1 MNSTHFPHTVE
12 DQSVI
17 LSVSRVTK
25 YFGGLKAL
33 SEVDFQLYESE
44 ILGLIGPNGA
54 GKTTLFHLIA
64 GVYKP
69 DEGSIV
75 LRNEE
80 ISGLRP
86 DVICKKGIA
95 RTFQVTKPFLEMTT
109 LENVVVGSYFGSSE
123 KPSLKKCQRQA
134 EEILS
139 LAGLADKYRVL
150 ASQLTLVERKRLEL
164 ARVLSTRPSIVLLDE
179 VVAGLNPTEALEM
192 VELIKKIRAEGTTI
206 LMIEHVM
213 KAIMEVSDRVIVLN
227 YGQKIAEGTPGEIV
241 ANPEV
246 IEAYLGGKTDAGI
259 A

>member
-1 MNSTHFPHTVE
+1 MKSTHYPQKVE
-12 DQSVI
+12 ERSVI
-17 LSVSRVTK
+17 LSVTQVTK

-69 DEGSIV
+69 DEGRIA
-75 LRNEE
+75 LRNDE

-95 RTFQVTKPFLEMTT
+95 RTFQITKPFLEMTT

-123 KPSLKKCQRQA
+123 KPSLKKCRRQA
-134 EEILS
+134 EEILA
-139 LAGLADKYRVL
+139 LAGLADKYQVL

-192 VELIKKIRAEGTTI
+192 VELIKKIRAEGMTI

-213 KAIMEVSDRVIVLN
+213 RAIMEVSDRVIVLN

-246 IEAYLGGKTDAGI
+246 IEAYLGGKADAGI